1 MLSLL
6 TQGAQIPVLPWIG
19 PVLQKEKKFQVDQ
32 QDSWNKAGPS
42 TTPLPVVE
50 TMEEREIPNSRIA
63 RNTLWNPEASGS
75 PALQAGPSN
84 YNTVVVA
91 SSSQNRLKKWDTAMP
106 TPINTNLPYNHPPCA
121 FCKQFDYN
129 VQTCIEKRETLN
141 DLKNGIY
148 SSLNNIIDSRLVP
161 NG

>member
-50 TMEEREIPNSRIA
+50 TMEEMEIRNARATSNIA
-63 RNTLWNPEASGS
+63 WNTAMSAS
-75 PALQAGPSN
+75 PAPLASPHN
-84 YNTVVVA
+84 YTTA
-91 SSSQNRLKKWDTAMP
+91 TFTTIFQN
-106 TPINTNLPYNHPPCA
+106 
-121 FCKQFDYN
+121 
-129 VQTCIEKRETLN
+129 
-141 DLKNGIY
+141 
-148 SSLNNIIDSRLVP
+148 
-161 NG
+161 